1 MTKFLLGTAGASAL
15 LAASLFAGSAA
26 VAEESAIITA
36 DGSST
41 VFPIT
46 EAVAEEFQG
55 ANPNVR
61 VTVGISG
68 TGGGFRKFCR
78 GETDISDASRPIT
91 ASEMASCKEAGVE
104 YVEIPVAFDALSVV
118 INPNNSWA
126 ETMTVAQLKTMW
138 EPAAEGKVTM
148 WNQIDPSWP
157 AEAIKLYGPGT
168 DSGTFEYFTEA
179 VNGKAKASRADYTA
193 SEDDNT
199 LVQGVKQ
206 ENGAIG
212 YFGMAYYLA
221 NQGELKAVKVDNGN
235 GGVLPSK
242 ETVIDGTYNPLARP
256 IFIYVKASSLDKPEV
271 QAFVEF
277 YMQNGA
283 RLSEEVGYVRLP
295 DEAYTAGAEH
305 AKSRRVGTVFGG
317 KNEVGAKILE
327 VIAREASTKPA
338 E

>member
-15 LAASLFAGSAA
+15 LATSLFAGSAA
-26 VAEESAIITA
+26 VAEESTIITA

-242 ETVIDGTYNPLARP
+242 KPSSTARTTRSR
-256 IFIYVKASSLDKPEV
+256 VRSS
-271 QAFVEF
+271 
-277 YMQNGA
+277 
-283 RLSEEVGYVRLP
+283 
-295 DEAYTAGAEH
+295 
-305 AKSRRVGTVFGG
+305 
-317 KNEVGAKILE
+317 
-327 VIAREASTKPA
+327 ST
-338 E
+338 

>member
-26 VAEESAIITA
+26 VAEGSAIITV

-46 EAVAEEFQG
+46 EAVAEEFQS

-91 ASEMASCKEAGVE
+91 ASEMASCKGAGIE
-104 YVEIPVAFDALSVV
+104 YIELPVAFDALSVV
-118 INPNNSWA
+118 INPNNNWA

-138 EPAAEGKVTM
+138 EPAAEGKITM

-157 AEAIKLYGPGT
+157 AEAFKLYGPGT

-221 NQGELKAVKVDNGN
+221 NQGELKAVKIDNGN

-271 QAFVEF
+271 QAFVDF

-283 RLSEEVGYVRLP
+283 RLAEEVGYVRLP
-295 DEAYTAGAEH
+295 DEAYTTGAEH
-305 AKSRRVGTVFGG
+305 AKARRVGTVFGG

-327 VIAREASTKPA
+327 VMAREASTTPA
-338 E
+338 Q